1 MTGVP
6 WELAELPRGLHL
18 DPTGDIFGPPPTQ
31 RKQRNRKLN
40 DPKLDT
46 ISERPGLSAKPQ
58 RLDASTSTTDL
69 NGDPET
75 TPKKV
80 VQKGQINALAKMLFA
95 LRR

>member
-6 WELAELPRGLHL
+6 WELAELPRGLHV
-18 DPTGDIFGPPPTQ
+18 DPTGDVFSSAPT
-31 RKQRNRKLN
+31 RKQRNRKLG

-46 ISERPGLSAKPQ
+46 ISERTGPTSKPQ

-69 NGDPET
+69 NNNGDAEV
-75 TPKKV
+75 TPKK
-80 VQKGQINALAKMLFA
+80 VQKGQIHALAKMLSA